1 MENMNNSSQCLESM
15 TLMEDKQVK
24 INRDNMELSYQIEK
38 LKSKLN
44 LSADIAKAIDEELLK
59 LNLHENENLDDI
71 AEKIM
76 IVRDGLRD
84 LADFMREN
92 K

>member
-1 MENMNNSSQCLESM
+1 
-15 TLMEDKQVK
+15 MEDKQVK
-24 INRDNMELSYQIEK
+24 INRDNMEFSYQIEK

-59 LNLHENENLDDI
+59 LNLHENENVDDI

-76 IVRDGLRD
+76 TVRDGLRD
-84 LADFMREN
+84 LAIL
-92 K
+92 

>member
-1 MENMNNSSQCLESM
+1 
-15 TLMEDKQVK
+15 MEDKQVK
-24 INRDNMELSYQIEK
+24 INRDNMEFSYQIEK

-59 LNLHENENLDDI
+59 LNLHENENVDDI

-76 IVRDGLRD
+76 TVRDGLRD

>member
-1 MENMNNSSQCLESM
+1 MKM
-15 TLMEDKQVK
+15 K
-24 INRDNMELSYQIEK
+24 
-38 LKSKLN
+38 
-44 LSADIAKAIDEELLK
+44 
-59 LNLHENENLDDI
+59 NLDDI

-76 IVRDGLRD
+76 TVRDGLRD